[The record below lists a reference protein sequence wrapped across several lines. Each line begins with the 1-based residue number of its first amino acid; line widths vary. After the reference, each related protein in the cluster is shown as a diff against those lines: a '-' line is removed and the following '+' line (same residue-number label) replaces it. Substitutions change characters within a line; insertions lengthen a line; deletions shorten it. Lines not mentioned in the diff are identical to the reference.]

1 MPVTNTF
8 GNALDFPENTNV
20 LVHCANRQG
29 TLGAGIARQIA
40 EEYPA
45 AAEADQEAF
54 KSGSNH
60 LGTFSSAL
68 VAGGTKRIV
77 NLYAQTTFGTEARQ
91 LDYEAL
97 YTGLERLRE
106 VLQDALAQG
115 RVYRVAM
122 PWLGCGLAGGSKKV
136 VAAMIDDIF
145 GDSPIEVFVV
155 EYLPKNSAKPAG
167 VTAPAVE
174 SAEIPDSLNKKT
186 TSGPKNETFP
196 SQTS

>member
-1 MPVTNTF
+1 MPVTHII

-20 LVHCANRQG
+20 LLHCANRQG

-45 AAEADQEAF
+45 AVEADQEAF

-60 LGTFSSAL
+60 LGTFSSAV

-77 NLYAQTTFGTEARQ
+77 NLYAQTSFGTEARQ

-97 YTGLERLRE
+97 YTGLERLRA

-115 RVYRVAM
+115 RIYRVAM
-122 PWLGCGLAGGSKKV
+122 PWLGTGLAGGSRAV
-136 VAAMIDDIF
+136 VRAMIEDIF
-145 GDSPIEVFVV
+145 GESPIEVFIV
-155 EYLPKNSAKPAG
+155 EYIPKTSAKPVETDVSAAP
-167 VTAPAVE
+167 VTPA
-174 SAEIPDSLNKKT
+174 DS
-186 TSGPKNETFP
+186 